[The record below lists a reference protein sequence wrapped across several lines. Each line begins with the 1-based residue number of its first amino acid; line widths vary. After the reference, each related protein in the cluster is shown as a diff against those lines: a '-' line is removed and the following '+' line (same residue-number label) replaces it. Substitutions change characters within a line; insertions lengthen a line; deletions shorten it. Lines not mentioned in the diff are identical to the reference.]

1 MILFYNIRTKCGDV
15 MSWILQVNSLKYS
28 YASKCILSDISFSVN
43 ESEIVS
49 IIGPSSCG
57 KTTLLKLVAGLLPSS
72 NSILF
77 GYGYLNKKNKSD
89 LKKIGCV
96 MESAFVFLFDTVYQE
111 LSFPLE
117 NLCYKKE
124 KIENKILELATTF
137 DFLDLLD
144 KRIEDLTEEEKS
156 ILMIMLAIISDPIL
170 LILDNPFLNFR
181 KSTKVQ
187 FMKNFRDYCKRNE
200 IAVLFATSNLEDI
213 LISDTTY
220 VLNDGIFVIRGDTRL
235 VLREDDAFKKLG
247 LDLSFMPKL
256 SNMLIFYEILDQ
268 IYLEPGK
275 LVNYLWKSKS
285 KV

>member
-1 MILFYNIRTKCGDV
+1 
-15 MSWILQVNSLKYS
+15 MSKILQVNSLKYS
-28 YASKCILSDISFSVN
+28 YASNKVLSDISFSIDEGEV
-43 ESEIVS
+43 VS

-77 GYGYLNKKNKSD
+77 GYGYLNKRNKAD

-96 MESAFVFLFDTVYQE
+96 MEDEFMFLFDTVYQE

-117 NLCYKKE
+117 NLCYEKE

-144 KRIEDLTEEEKS
+144 KRIEDLTHEEKS
-156 ILMIMLAIISDPIL
+156 ILMIMLSIISDPIL

-181 KSTKVQ
+181 KSTKFK
-187 FMKNFRDYCKRNE
+187 FMQNFKDYCKKNN

-220 VLNDGIFVIRGDTRL
+220 VLSDGAFVISGDTRL
-235 VLREDDAFKKLG
+235 VLKEDDALKKLG
-247 LDLSFMPKL
+247 LELSFMPKL
-256 SNMLIFYEILDQ
+256 SNMLIFYEILDKVY
-268 IYLEPGK
+268 IEPGK
-275 LVNYLWKSKS
+275 LVNYLWKSK
-285 KV
+285 